1 MARYEFETVD
11 VFTGTRFGGNPLA
24 VFPDARGMDAAT
36 MAALAREFN
45 LSETTFVLPPDDPAH
60 RARVRIFGLR
70 EELPFAGHPNV
81 GTAFV
86 LARREAAAVA
96 RYIFE
101 ELAGLVSVEVLRDGA
116 GRVGGAL
123 VAAPLPLRL
132 GAEVPVE
139 LIAAGAGL
147 AAADVLT
154 GLHAPV
160 IASVGTAFAIAEVT
174 AAALGRAEPEIGA
187 LRAAAARFPA
197 APGFKL
203 LLHAVPAAAP
213 LGAPLGTDGR
223 RRARMFAPL
232 TGVVEDAATGSAA
245 AALAGLLL
253 ARGGGG
259 AVVVEQGAAIGRP
272 SRIEARAARRADG
285 AIMASVAGA
294 CVPVMRGEVVV

>member
-1 MARYEFETVD
+1 MTRYEFETVD
-11 VFTGTRFGGNPLA
+11 VFTDTRFGGNPLA

-60 RARVRIFGLR
+60 RARVRIFGPR

-86 LARREAAAVA
+86 LARREAVAPA
-96 RYIFE
+96 RYLFE
-101 ELAGLVSVEVLRDGA
+101 ELAGLVAVEVLRDAA
-116 GRVGGAL
+116 GQVGGAL
-123 VAAPLPLRL
+123 VAAPLPLLL
-132 GAEVPVE
+132 GAEVPVA

-147 AAADVLT
+147 AAEDIRT
-154 GLHAPV
+154 ELHAPV
-160 IASVGTAFAIAEVT
+160 IASVGTAFVIAEV
-174 AAALGRAEPEIGA
+174 ADAALDRAGPEVTA
-187 LRAAAARFPA
+187 LRAAAARFPE

-203 LLHAVPAAAP
+203 LLHGVPARE
-213 LGAPLGTDGR
+213 DGR

-245 AALAGLLL
+245 AALAALLL
-253 ARGGGG
+253 ARGGGE

-272 SRIEARAARRADG
+272 SRIEARAMRRADG

-294 CVPVMRGEVVV
+294 CVPVMRGEVEV

>member
-1 MARYEFETVD
+1 MTRYEFETVD
-11 VFTGTRFGGNPLA
+11 VFTDTRFGGNPLA
-24 VFPDARGMDAAT
+24 VFPDARGMEATT

-45 LSETTFVLPPDDPAH
+45 LSETSFVLPPDDPAH
-60 RARVRIFGLR
+60 RARVRIFGPR

-86 LARREAAAVA
+86 LARREAAAPA
-96 RYIFE
+96 RYVFE
-101 ELAGLVSVEVLRDGA
+101 ELAGLVAVELLRDGA
-116 GRVGGAL
+116 GRVGGAR

-132 GAEVPVE
+132 GAEVSVA

-147 AAADVLT
+147 AAEEIRTA
-154 GLHAPV
+154 LHAPV
-160 IASVGTAFAIAEVT
+160 IASVGTAFAIAEV
-174 AAALGRAEPEIGA
+174 ADAALDRAGPELGA
-187 LRAAAARFPA
+187 LRAAAARFPE

-203 LLHAVPAAAP
+203 LLHSAPA
-213 LGAPLGTDGR
+213 GEDGR

-245 AALAGLLL
+245 AALAALLL

-259 AVVVEQGAAIGRP
+259 TVVVDQGAAIGRP
-272 SRIEARAARRADG
+272 SRIEARATRAADG

-294 CVPVMRGEVVV
+294 CVPVMRGEVAV